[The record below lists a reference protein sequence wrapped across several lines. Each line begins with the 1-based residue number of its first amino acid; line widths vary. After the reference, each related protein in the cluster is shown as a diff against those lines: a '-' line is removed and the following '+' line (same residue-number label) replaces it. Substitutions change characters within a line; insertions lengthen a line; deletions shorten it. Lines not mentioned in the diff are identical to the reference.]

1 MAGVPLA
8 GTKVL
13 AAKTPGPDQTPIKLA
28 EMLGFIGGRLDQ
40 RWVLLSGGLAGRV
53 MSVALASP
61 YVGIEL
67 MIRTG
72 TRRDVYDGSLA
83 MDRSLPLPGQHM
95 SLRGRANEC
104 ALLDEFAGAVRR
116 GESRSLVLRG
126 EAGIGKTALLQ
137 YLIESA
143 SDLTVVRAVGVESEI
158 ELAYASLQQ
167 LCGPMLERM
176 ERLPAP
182 QREALEIVFGLSTG
196 VPPDRFLVGL
206 AVLSLLSDVAE
217 ERPLLCVV
225 DDAQWIDHASALTL
239 AFVAR
244 RLLAEPVGLVF
255 AAREAGEELRDVT
268 EMRVRGLREG
278 DARALLNSALRIG
291 LNERVRD
298 QIIAETRGNPLALLE
313 LPRGLTAS
321 QLAGGF
327 GLVGAQALPGRI
339 EESFVRRLNV
349 LSDSGR
355 RLLLL
360 AAAESTGDP
369 LLLWR
374 AAEPLG
380 IGPEAA
386 DDLEQKGLLAIAHRV
401 TFRHP
406 LVRSAVYGSAA
417 PSERRAV
424 HLALGEATD
433 GDADPDRRA
442 WHLAAAASR
451 PDEQVALELERSA
464 GRAQARGGLDA
475 AASFLRRAAVLTG
488 DPGRRGGR
496 ALAAAEAC
504 LRAGAFDAARELLA
518 AAEVNPLDELQR
530 AQVDLLRAQVTLGSG
545 VGNDAPQQL
554 LEAARSIESLS
565 AKLARET
572 YLDAWGAALFAG
584 GSAPSGTLQAISS
597 AAMTAPRAADPPH
610 ASDLLLDGFALLMTE
625 GRVAARATLARAVST
640 FASSAGASIEEGVRW
655 SWLAVSAAATLWDYD
670 TWRTIH
676 ARQVSIARDAGA
688 LEALPIQIHGQV
700 ICDVCGGEFAAARSM
715 VAEAN
720 AVGGATGARIAPYGA
735 VLLAALEG
743 RENEYLQLS
752 RPVVEEVR
760 DIGQGVAVQWT
771 SWGLAILYNG
781 LGRYADALQP
791 AQEASDETPEL
802 FISAWALAELVE
814 AAFRSGNAHLAGE
827 AVERLADTTRPSG
840 TDWALGVEARSRA
853 LVSEGATAESL
864 YRDAIERLSRT
875 QLRPELAR
883 AHLLYGE
890 WLRREGRRV
899 DAREQLRTAYDQLT
913 SIGMEAFAERA
924 RRELLATGETARK
937 RVDEM
942 RDELTVQEALVAR
955 LARDG
960 LSNPEIGT
968 RLFISPRT
976 VKYHLHKVFIKLDI
990 TTRSQLAAVLPS
1002 DHTIGQPL

>member
-1 MAGVPLA
+1 MTVTTNHEPVSL
-8 GTKVL
+8 
-13 AAKTPGPDQTPIKLA
+13 
-28 EMLGFIGGRLDQ
+28 LG
-40 RWVLLSGGLAGRV
+40 
-53 MSVALASP
+53 
-61 YVGIEL
+61 
-67 MIRTG
+67 
-72 TRRDVYDGSLA
+72 
-83 MDRSLPLPGQHM
+83 RS
-95 SLRGRANEC
+95 REC
-104 ALLDEFAGAVRR
+104 ALLDELLSAVRR
-116 GESRSLVLRG
+116 SESRSLVLRG
-126 EAGIGKTALLQ
+126 EAGIGKTALLT
-137 YLIESA
+137 YLVESA
-143 SDLTVVRAVGVESEI
+143 SDLSVLQAVGVESEM
-158 ELAYASLQQ
+158 ELAYASLHQ
-167 LCGPMLERM
+167 LCAPLLD
-176 ERLPAP
+176 RLPRLPEP
-182 QREALEIVFGLSTG
+182 QGQALEVVLGFSAGAA
-196 VPPDRFLVGL
+196 PDQFLVGL
-206 AVLSLLSDVAE
+206 AVLSLLSEVAE
-217 ERPLLCVV
+217 ERPLLCVL
-225 DDAQWIDHASALTL
+225 DDAQWLDRASALTL
-239 AFVAR
+239 GFVGR

-255 AAREAGEELRDVT
+255 AAREPSEELRHVP
-268 EMRVRGLREG
+268 EMRVHGLRDG

-291 LNERVRD
+291 LDERVHD

-327 GLVGAQALPGRI
+327 GLVGAQALPERI

-374 AAEPLG
+374 AAEQLG

-386 DDLEQKGLLAIAHRV
+386 DDLEQEGLLAIAHRV

-417 PSERRAV
+417 PSERRAA
-424 HLALGEATD
+424 HLALAKATD

-451 PDEQVALELERSA
+451 PDEQVALALERSA
-464 GRAQARGGLDA
+464 GGAQARGGLAA
-475 AASFLRRAAVLTG
+475 AASFLQRAVALSG
-488 DPGRRGGR
+488 DPKRRVDR

-518 AAEVNPLDELQR
+518 AAETGALDELQR

-554 LEAARSIESLS
+554 LEAAKSVESLS

-584 GSAPSGTLQAISS
+584 GSAPSGLLQAISS
-597 AAMTAPRAADPPH
+597 AAITAPRAADPPH
-610 ASDLLLDGFALLMTE
+610 ASDLLLDGFALLVTE
-625 GRVAARATLARAVST
+625 GRVAARPTLARAVSM
-640 FASSAGASIEEGVRW
+640 FASSAGASVEEGVRW
-655 SWLAVSAAATLWDYD
+655 AWLAVSAAATLWDYD
-670 TWRTIH
+670 VWRTIH

-700 ICDVCGGEFAAARSM
+700 ICDVCRGEFAAARSM

-720 AVGGATGARIAPYGA
+720 AVGDATGARIAPYGA

-743 RENEYLQLS
+743 RENEYLELS

-814 AAFRSGNAHLAGE
+814 AASRSGNAQLAAE

-853 LVSEGATAESL
+853 LVSEGATAKRL
-864 YRDAIERLSRT
+864 YREAIERLSRT

-883 AHLLYGE
+883 AHLVYGE

-924 RRELLATGETARK
+924 RRELVATGATARK
-937 RVDEM
+937 RIDET
-942 RDELTVQEALVAR
+942 RDELTSQEALIAR

-976 VKYHLHKVFIKLDI
+976 VKYHLRKVFIKLDI
-990 TTRSQLAAVLPS
+990 TTRSELAAVLPS
-1002 DHTIGQPL
+1002 DHTIGQPH